1 MARPSLFPGIVL
13 LLVCGSAAAQNMETL
28 GPYGGLSREQ
38 KYCSKKFESALDRGE
53 KSGPTTRFTYD
64 KLGRISSMTV
74 ERDNSSLSER
84 AIYSYDQPGSYTTET
99 YFGKK
104 TVPDERTKYVLDGKG
119 RVVEVHKGST
129 GGGGGKH
136 VDKYTY
142 NQHGRAF
149 RMTSTILVPGPGFN
163 NAGKVDV
170 YEHKLVYDQQGN
182 VIELRNLGGIF
193 GRVKRFTY
201 GSDGRPLMMTV
212 SPDGHR
218 VDEIYEYLF
227 DLEGRMVASIGRRP
241 GSRHVPGPVFSLETF
256 TYDAYGNLTTVIT
269 ILYFRQLSRMTYT
282 YECWPAGKVALM
294 Q

>member
-201 GSDGRPLMMTV
+201 QPVVLVQMSSRRAWARPL
-212 SPDGHR
+212 
-218 VDEIYEYLF
+218 
-227 DLEGRMVASIGRRP
+227 
-241 GSRHVPGPVFSLETF
+241 
-256 TYDAYGNLTTVIT
+256 LT
-269 ILYFRQLSRMTYT
+269 
-282 YECWPAGKVALM
+282 G
-294 Q
+294 